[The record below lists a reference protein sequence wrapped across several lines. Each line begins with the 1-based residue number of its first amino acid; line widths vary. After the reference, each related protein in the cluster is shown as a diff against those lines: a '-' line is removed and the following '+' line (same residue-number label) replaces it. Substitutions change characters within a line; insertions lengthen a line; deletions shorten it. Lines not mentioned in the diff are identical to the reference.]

1 MDTYALIWK
10 AHETD
15 EKFDQHAFNERMPAL
30 FDWLK
35 QLKRES
41 KLLACGGGGFE
52 FHPGGLTIILA
63 ESPEEAQLYAN
74 QSPLSD
80 LGTTEIFFWGL
91 YFADLSETKQ
101 AIKLE

>member
-1 MDTYALIWK
+1 MDTYALIWR

-15 EKFDQHAFNERMPAL
+15 DTFDQQAFNERMPAL
-30 FDWLK
+30 FQWLK
-35 QLKRES
+35 QLKQES

-52 FHPGGLTIILA
+52 CHPGGLTIIRA
-63 ESPEEAQLYAN
+63 ESPEEAQMHAN

-91 YFADLSETKQ
+91 YYANLSELNQ
-101 AIKLE
+101 ASKLE